1 MGICSE
7 AEARSRK
14 HVCPPKLRET
24 AMSTTVRPP
33 NAVKPSVR
41 KSSSDGSIRTTMRP
55 AKKRISLGGV
65 ALLSIIVGGVAY
77 GAWYGM
83 SSLRTSGDSTD
94 SMFFTVV
101 RRSFPVIEEVKGEL
115 KAAIT
120 TEIRS
125 KVDGRTSIVWVI
137 DEGATV
143 EKGDLLVRLASDQ
156 IEERIS
162 KEEATE
168 ASAIAGL
175 EAAEKDLDI
184 LIDQNK
190 SDVRKAALLVEVAET
205 ELKKYVEG
213 DAIKELMD
221 AELEIERAAQ
231 QHERAK
237 LDYEAAK
244 SLRDQKFITE
254 SEFLRDEFAVSEA
267 DRAGDKAKL
276 SLRILQDYAHPQE
289 LRKRDSDVAE
299 ATQDLARVK
308 KSTLAKE
315 AQKRADV
322 AARRANLLNT
332 QAQLN
337 KFRRQLEYT
346 EIRAPTPGLVIYNTG
361 HRHNPRKVEVGVEVY
376 EQQAI
381 VTLPDPRVMVVS
393 VRIHEAKTNRIKLGQ
408 KVNIEIE
415 GIPDRIFTGE
425 ITKIA
430 PLADSSNKWLNP
442 DLKEYETEITLDP
455 TDADLKPGVT
465 ARTEILIAQ
474 VENVLCVPP
483 QAVFSKSG
491 LHYVFR
497 KDGNRVEPVEVT
509 IGMSST
515 DYVEVSSGLGKG
527 DRIALAVSD
536 DDKRML
542 PNLERPRGAALSS
555 VRNGKPARAQAGA
568 SKDRDRGMKGKRTG
582 ASHRRSG

>member
-1 MGICSE
+1 
-7 AEARSRK
+7 
-14 HVCPPKLRET
+14 
-24 AMSTTVRPP
+24 MSTTVRPP
-33 NAVKPSVR
+33 NTVKPSVR
-41 KSSSDGSIRTTMRP
+41 KSPDGGPIRTTARP
-55 AKKRISLGGV
+55 AKKRVSLGGIV
-65 ALLSIIVGGVAY
+65 LLLVIVSGVVF
-77 GAWYGM
+77 GAWFGL
-83 SSLRTSGDSTD
+83 SSLWTDGDSTD
-94 SMFFTVV
+94 SMFFTVE

-115 KAAIT
+115 KAAVT

-137 DEGATV
+137 DEGSSV
-143 EKGDLLVRLASDQ
+143 EKDDLLVRLASDQ

-190 SDVRKAALLVEVAET
+190 SDVRKAALLVEVAVT
-205 ELKKYVEG
+205 ERKKYVEG

-244 SLRDQKFITE
+244 SLRDQQFITE

-267 DRAGDKAKL
+267 ERAGDKAKL
-276 SLRILQDYAHPQE
+276 SLRILQVYAHPQE
-289 LRKRDSDVAE
+289 IRRHDSDVAE
-299 ATQDLARVK
+299 AEQDLARVK
-308 KSTLAKE
+308 KSTFAKE
-315 AQKRADV
+315 AQKHADV
-322 AARRANLLNT
+322 AAKRANLLNT
-332 QAQLN
+332 QAQLK
-337 KFRRQLEYT
+337 KFRKQLEYT

-361 HRHNPRKVEVGVEVY
+361 HRHNPRKIEVGVEVY
-376 EQQAI
+376 EQQSI

-393 VRIHEAKTNRIKLGQ
+393 VRIHEAKTSRIKLGQ
-408 KVNIEIE
+408 TVRIEIE
-415 GIPDRIFTGE
+415 GIPDRTFTGS

-442 DLKEYETEITLDP
+442 DLKEYETEITIDA

-474 VENVLCVPP
+474 VDDVLCIPP

-491 LHYVFR
+491 RHYVFR
-497 KDGNRVEPVEVT
+497 QDGKGVEPVEVT
-509 IGMSST
+509 VGMSSN
-515 DYVEVSSGLGKG
+515 DYVEVSSGLGQG

-536 DDKRML
+536 DAKRML
-542 PNLERPRGAALSS
+542 PDLERPPSAAPSS
-555 VRNGKPARAQAGA
+555 VRDAKPARAHSGAGKA
-568 SKDRDRGMKGKRTG
+568 HGRDRGMKRQRKG
-582 ASHRRSG
+582 SSPRRAG